1 MKALKKKGLE
11 EFGIKDDIGKD
22 IKIRGVK
29 VVRGE
34 MRKIRI
40 VNIINVKDQEVKKK
54 IEVVDIMMIIGA
66 QKIIKVK
73 RVETATVMVI
83 IIKVKKK

>member
-1 MKALKKKGLE
+1 MKALKKKDLE

-22 IKIRGVK
+22 IKIRGVE
-29 VVRGE
+29 VVLGE

-40 VNIINVKDQEVKKK
+40 VNIINVKAQEVKKK